1 MPTSPIWIRKGAFLL
16 AIVLTLACVLP
27 GGVFGPSAEEATAE
41 ALSTGI
47 ESTRL
52 AGGQTSTAGANATST
67 QRAQPT
73 TPAPTVT
80 PLPSVTPDS
89 AATAAVEAT
98 LAPIRGYLSGYGIDP
113 GQGRLGWA
121 HAPVTIELQSY
132 GAQDYATDFPNIVT
146 RNFVVQADVTWET
159 RTGLAGCGF
168 IFRADQ
174 EQNFYGMGIA
184 RGATGVSVFDRFLE
198 GRSVRGSF
206 EVADAPT
213 TNWRNGETNRLAI
226 VAQENAFS
234 LFVNGQFTHQR
245 VDNSLQAGIVAFAA
259 LSESGLS
266 ICTFNNGWLWI
277 LD

>member
-1 MPTSPIWIRKGAFLL
+1 MWIRKSVFLL
-16 AIVLTLACVLP
+16 PLALILACALP
-27 GGVFGPSAEEATAE
+27 GGLGGPDPSQATAE

-52 AGGQTSTAGANATST
+52 ASGATSTAEANATST
-67 QRAQPT
+67 TRAQPT
-73 TPAPTVT
+73 EVPPTVT
-80 PLPSVTPDS
+80 PLPTVTPNA
-89 AATAAVEAT
+89 AATAQAEAT
-98 LAPIRGYLSGYGIDP
+98 VEPIRGYLASYGVDP
-113 GQGRLGWA
+113 SQGRLGWV
-121 HAPVTIELQSY
+121 HQPKTIELQSY
-132 GAQDYATDFPNIVT
+132 GAQDYTTDFPSVVT

-174 EQNFYGMGIA
+174 SQNFYGMGIA
-184 RGATGVSVFDRFLE
+184 RGATGVSVFDVFLG
-198 GRSVRGSF
+198 GRSTQGGF

-226 VAQENAFS
+226 VGQENVFT

-245 VDNSLQAGIVAFAA
+245 SDNTLQSGIVAFAA